1 MDCEGPADWYEK
13 TNITT
18 VCKCYIDILNCNYV
32 KTGELCG
39 LELAHYM
46 RHLTID
52 VFKPIIPKKCKTPRC
67 LPIIS
72 DPMPC
77 SGNITVDNLCL
88 CFPIFVIFIFF
99 M

>member
-18 VCKCYIDILNCNYV
+18 VCKCYVDILNCNYV

-39 LELAHYM
+39 LELAHFM

-67 LPIIS
+67 LPVIS

-77 SGNITVDNLCL
+77 TGLVTFPYLFLYVCNIGISL
-88 CFPIFVIFIFF
+88 FS